1 MGDRTGGLACPEGLE
16 PPTYGLEGRCSIQL
30 SYGQTEKAQ
39 KAHRVSLAGCG
50 GRSDRIRTYDPLVPN
65 QMRYQTALRS
75 DKPCILPCGGRQNGA
90 GNHRSILSIALVPG
104 CILIGVCAGIGANDL
119 SQ

>member
-1 MGDRTGGLACPEGLE
+1 MACPEGLE

-30 SYGQTEKAQ
+30 SYGQTDKKQ
-39 KAHRVSLAGCG
+39 KAHGVSLVGFD

-75 DKPCILPCGGRQNGA
+75 AKPVILTGTG
-90 GNHRSILSIALVPG
+90 SE
-104 CILIGVCAGIGANDL
+104 NDRRERNVNCRA
-119 SQ
+119 